1 MLLDGNKKSRLTKSG
16 HKKCITKYNSTVKI
30 NDIKMQDNN
39 FHFKIDREV
48 KGNKGQNTKNNEDK
62 IKTLKM
68 ENLKKRKLSK
78 L

>member
-39 FHFKIDREV
+39 FHFKIDR
-48 KGNKGQNTKNNEDK
+48 
-62 IKTLKM
+62 
-68 ENLKKRKLSK
+68 
-78 L
+78 